1 MLSKDFIKSKYFRF
15 KDNFKVNENFFSNL
29 YFIEEYDLNNNMI
42 KESKSIHFKEIKE
55 LKV

>member
-29 YFIEEYDLNNNMI
+29 YFIEEYDLNNNTTF
-42 KESKSIHFKEIKE
+42 SF
-55 LKV
+55 LFQ